1 MFAWLGAI
9 KSLGTIA
16 SMVGKWVGWKK
27 DRNLMDAGAARANEE
42 RNKEARDVEKR
53 MDSVD
58 RPASDDV
65 TDSLHDGKF

>member
-1 MFAWLGAI
+1 MFASIVKVAQYGFGIVNKLLGRRER
-9 KSLGTIA
+9 LEHEA
-16 SMVGKWVGWKK
+16 S
-27 DRNLMDAGAARANEE
+27 GAAKANEE
-42 RNKEARDVEKR
+42 RNKEARDVEER